1 MGEEV
6 EGRWASVG
14 RAPDLLTVSQT
25 ALLMQLG
32 RSTTY
37 ALVRRFVETG
47 GVEGIPA
54 LVVGGQYRIPRARLE
69 AMTGGPITWPPA
81 PRQRAPRRR
90 GLGSDGGGGA
100 VAVTPAPRTGLDVGT
115 DGNTDVDIE
124 IDGDMGTGSDHEAGT
139 GTSVVSTQQREA
151 PVADPT
157 SGTLDELWPQQ
168 LLAFEG

>member
-1 MGEEV
+1 MGEEF

-47 GVEGIPA
+47 GAEGIPA

-90 GLGSDGGGGA
+90 SLASDGGGRA
-100 VAVTPAPRTGLDVGT
+100 AAVTPTPWIGLDVGT
-115 DGNTDVDIE
+115 DGNTDVDVE
-124 IDGDMGTGSDHEAGT
+124 VDGDVGASSDHEAGT
-139 GTSVVSTQQREA
+139 GTSVASTEQREA

-157 SGTLDELWPQQ
+157 GGTLDDLWPQQ

>member
-6 EGRWASVG
+6 EGRWAGVG

-54 LVVGGQYRIPRARLE
+54 LLVGGQYRIPRARLE

-81 PRQRAPRRR
+81 PRQRTPRRR
-90 GLGSDGGGGA
+90 GLGSDGGEEA
-100 VAVTPAPRTGLDVGT
+100 VAVSTVAQTDLDV
-115 DGNTDVDIE
+115 DADDSTDVDTGGDTTAS
-124 IDGDMGTGSDHEAGT
+124 IDSEAA
-139 GTSVVSTQQREA
+139 TST
-151 PVADPT
+151 PVALASHGKASVADRT

>member
-54 LVVGGQYRIPRARLE
+54 LLVGGQYRIPRARLE

-90 GLGSDGGGGA
+90 GLASDGGGGA
-100 VAVTPAPRTGLDVGT
+100 VTVSPAGPPDLDV
-115 DGNTDVDIE
+115 DADDNTYVEIGGDITAR
-124 IDGDMGTGSDHEAGT
+124 IDGEAGT
-139 GTSVVSTQQREA
+139 STPVASTPQREA

-157 SGTLDELWPQQ
+157 SGTLDELWLQQ